1 MDVDFKRKAV
11 SMTDD
16 QFKKAYEDLVPMR
29 NTDNTQDTIDFVF
42 KEIVGEEILEV
53 GCGNGD
59 ISIECAKRGYKVAA
73 SDIAEGNLDLIK
85 LKSADQKIEFSTVV
99 ANIEALPFRDK
110 SFDTTICLH
119 TLEHVRNLHAAV
131 SELKRVSRKRLIV
144 IVPRQKF
151 FRYTPDYHL
160 NFFGESEQLAYS
172 IGVSSYQCRVID
184 HCLCYSAKMN
194 D

>member
-1 MDVDFKRKAV
+1 MLARLEWAAAN
-11 SMTDD
+11 SG
-16 QFKKAYEDLVPMR
+16 L
-29 NTDNTQDTIDFVF
+29 IC
-42 KEIVGEEILEV
+42 EV
-53 GCGNGD
+53 GG
-59 ISIECAKRGYKVAA
+59 ERGKEGMRREGREKKV
-73 SDIAEGNLDLIK
+73 N
-85 LKSADQKIEFSTVV
+85 
-99 ANIEALPFRDK
+99 EALPFRDK